1 MIPTCRKTAPKPA
14 RSCRSSATGPITGSR
29 SRCRHAR
36 NLSTYRDPAIILID
50 QLKEVYID
58 GEHEPIDTTQ
68 WYPKLNRKDYIVGL
82 NLTGNGLDDPD
93 QNFYENYT
101 CGAEGNYNGYCN
113 PELDKLVDR
122 QSMEPNQE
130 TRKKLVWEIERKLA
144 EDEARPIIFHP
155 RGAICRQPQVKGLTI
170 MVNSIYNGW
179 RMEDVWLEK
188 KIGTGGAESRRRE
201 PVYRTRKSERGR
213 SGAVKAAG
221 AVFRSVPLR
230 LKYGNFPRC
239 LVAREPNKRAS
250 DDATA
255 GYCSP
260 RH

>member
-1 MIPTCRKTAPKPA
+1 VQKNRSQA
-14 RSCRSSATGPITGSR
+14 RQIMQKLGYGPDNRLKIKVS
-29 SRCRHAR
+29 AR

-130 TRKKLVWEIERKLA
+130 TRKKLV
-144 EDEARPIIFHP
+144 
-155 RGAICRQPQVKGLTI
+155 
-170 MVNSIYNGW
+170 
-179 RMEDVWLEK
+179 
-188 KIGTGGAESRRRE
+188 
-201 PVYRTRKSERGR
+201 
-213 SGAVKAAG
+213 
-221 AVFRSVPLR
+221 
-230 LKYGNFPRC
+230 
-239 LVAREPNKRAS
+239 
-250 DDATA
+250 
-255 GYCSP
+255 
-260 RH
+260 